1 MRRQC
6 GFTLVELMI
15 TIGLF
20 SILAAISIP
29 LLLSSLWVMRLN
41 ASARDV
47 HSELQKARLLAV
59 STNRPIRVRFDCPAV
74 GQFRAVELIGTPS
87 APDVRDS
94 ASNRC
99 DPAVYPYPSPDQNL
113 LTRPNHDGPV
123 RYLRQQM
130 SFAASKTIEFWPDG
144 TAHADAGSGNP
155 WPPIG
160 TTGANIQ
167 VAYQTTTRTITVN
180 GIGKVSMQ

>member
-6 GFTLVELMI
+6 GFTLVELMM

-20 SILAAISIP
+20 SILAAISLP
-29 LLLSSLWVMRLN
+29 LLLSSLGIMRLN

-47 HSELQKARLLAV
+47 LSEMQKARLLAV
-59 STNRPIRVRFDCPAV
+59 STNRPIRVRFDCPAA
-74 GQFRAVELIGTPS
+74 GQFRSVELIGTPS
-87 APDVRDS
+87 APDARDS

-99 DPAVYPYPSPDQNL
+99 SETTYPYPPPDQNL

-130 SFAASKTIEFWPDG
+130 SFTASKTIEFWPDG

-155 WPPIG
+155 WPPVAG
-160 TTGANIQ
+160 TGTNIS
-167 VAYQTTTRTITVN
+167 VTYGTTTRTITVN
-180 GIGKVSMQ
+180 GIGKVSLQ

>member
-1 MRRQC
+1 M
-6 GFTLVELMI
+6 M

-29 LLLSSLWVMRLN
+29 LMLSGLAIMRLN

-47 HSELQKARLLAV
+47 HSEMQKARLLAV
-59 STNRPIRVRFDCPAV
+59 STNRPIRVRFNCPAV

-87 APDVRDS
+87 APDVRDG

-99 DPAVYPYPSPDQNL
+99 SETLYPYPSQDQNL

-123 RYLRQQM
+123 RYLRREM
-130 SFAASKTIEFWPDG
+130 SFTASKTIEFWPDG

-155 WPPIG
+155 WPPIAA
-160 TTGANIQ
+160 TGATIS
-167 VAYQTTTRTITVN
+167 VTYKTTTKTITVN
-180 GIGKVSMQ
+180 GIGKVSLQ